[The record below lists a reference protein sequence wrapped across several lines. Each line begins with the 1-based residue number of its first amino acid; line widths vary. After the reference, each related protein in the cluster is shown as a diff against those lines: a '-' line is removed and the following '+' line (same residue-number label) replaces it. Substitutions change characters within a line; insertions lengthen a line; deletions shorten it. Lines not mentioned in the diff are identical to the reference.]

1 MNCGAYIHSPFCV
14 PVFRAKIE
22 SQRMGSRLEGAQIE
36 LWRVAY
42 DAPHIHSP
50 LCALGSE
57 DVD

>member
-1 MNCGAYIHSPFCV
+1 MAPTFTVRSL
-14 PVFRAKIE
+14 FRFFVAKIE
-22 SQRMGSRLEGAQIE
+22 SQRMCSRFWGAQIE